1 MQYTLQPLNVPKTIA
16 SIIKV
21 FEKFVTT
28 SGYVLDSSK
37 KGGGGGEGEV
47 LGAISLGDVY
57 CVDTIPQSC
66 NHKPSLE
73 WTLNNL
79 LVSLN
84 WKTTSVQRL
93 ARFFT
98 DRHPFFKIIIITDF

>member
-37 KGGGGGEGEV
+37 KGGGGG
-47 LGAISLGDVY
+47 
-57 CVDTIPQSC
+57 
-66 NHKPSLE
+66 
-73 WTLNNL
+73 
-79 LVSLN
+79 
-84 WKTTSVQRL
+84 
-93 ARFFT
+93 
-98 DRHPFFKIIIITDF
+98 